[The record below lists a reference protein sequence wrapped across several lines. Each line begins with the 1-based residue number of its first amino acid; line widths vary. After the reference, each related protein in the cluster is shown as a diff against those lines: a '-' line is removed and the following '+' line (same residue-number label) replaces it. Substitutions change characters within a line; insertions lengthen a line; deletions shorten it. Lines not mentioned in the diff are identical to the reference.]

1 MTTSALT
8 APQQHS
14 DTPDETGLD
23 GEDQAQRAPASA
35 ALRRAAGAGEAAAA
49 WVREL
54 AGRQGEEDHARAL
67 ERAADAIV
75 RASGRE
81 IVPGSDGLLAEELR
95 YTLGADVVLG
105 ASHTTATLPELHPGE
120 RMPLIAV
127 CAIAAAL
134 PSCVL
139 GDLAAELTALA
150 DDLAAATEAGH
161 AATAAGA
168 ARTRPVQRPRTLGCD
183 HADPLDRLAY
193 RSVADR
199 AAEAFEIALR
209 YQGDDDERG
218 RAQALHNA
226 LAAAGGG
233 IAAAA
238 LLRVADNPAL
248 GLDPDQWEHLHLIAA
263 ELDLRVVEDL
273 GGANGDG
280 TTDPTRPRPA

>member
-1 MTTSALT
+1 MTISALPT
-8 APQQHS
+8 LQQHS

-23 GEDQAQRAPASA
+23 GEDQAQRAAASA
-35 ALRRAAGAGEAAAA
+35 ALLRAADAGEAAAA

-54 AGRQGEEDHARAL
+54 AGRQREENHARAL
-67 ERAADAIV
+67 ERAAEAIA

-81 IVPGSDGLLAEELR
+81 VVPGSDGLLAEELG
-95 YTLGADVVLG
+95 YTLAADVVLG
-105 ASHTTATLPELHPGE
+105 APHTTGTRPNLYPGE
-120 RMPLIAV
+120 RMPLITV
-127 CAIAAAL
+127 CAIAATF

-150 DDLAAATEAGH
+150 CELTAATEAGRG
-161 AATAAGA
+161 ATAAGD
-168 ARTRPVQRPRTLGCD
+168 ARTRPARRPRTLGCD
-183 HADPLDRLAY
+183 HADPLDHLAY
-193 RSVADR
+193 QNVFDH
-199 AAEAFEIALR
+199 AAEALEISLH
-209 YQGDDDERG
+209 YQDDYSERA

-226 LAAAGGG
+226 LAAAGPG

-238 LLRVADNPAL
+238 LLRVADDPAL

-280 TTDPTRPRPA
+280 LTDPTRPRPA